1 MGATP
6 VSSLA
11 TLAWRFTLLSFVAV
25 GGVTSVLPEVHR
37 VVVDIHH
44 WMTDAEFTRLFA
56 MSQAAPGPNML
67 LVTLIG
73 WQVAGLPGA
82 LVATAAM
89 CAPSCTLSYFVA
101 HLWQRFRGAPWRRA
115 VEAGL
120 APITVALVLST
131 GWVLMRGA
139 GSTGWPAY
147 AISIATAALVL
158 STRINPLWLF
168 LAAAG
173 LGLVGAL

>member
-1 MGATP
+1 MST
-6 VSSLA
+6 LA

-37 VVVDIHH
+37 VVVDVHH
-44 WMTDAEFTRLFA
+44 WLTDAQFTQLFA
-56 MSQAAPGPNML
+56 ISQAAPGPNML

-89 CAPSCTLSYFVA
+89 CAPCCTLSYFVA
-101 HLWQRFRGAPWRRA
+101 RVWQRFRGAPWRRA
-115 VEAGL
+115 VEAGV
-120 APITVALVLST
+120 APITVALVLAT
-131 GWVLMRGA
+131 GWVLMKGA
-139 GSTGWPAY
+139 TTGWPAY
-147 AISIATAALVL
+147 AISIVTAGLVL

-168 LAAAG
+168 AAAAL
-173 LGLVGAL
+173 LGLSGVV